1 MRLLLSIFLA
11 SGSAH
16 DDDHG
21 IGPGGPGHSE
31 NSKEMIV
38 CDENE
43 IFDDCPLC
51 SDSMCDG
58 TPQEGFFLTSS
69 LVLIGCDKPMR
80 SLSISIS
87 IKPRPDL

>member
-1 MRLLLSIFLA
+1 MRLLLSVFLA

-16 DDDHG
+16 DDGHG
-21 IGPGGPGHSE
+21 IGPGGPGHSK

-58 TPQEGFFLTSS
+58 TPQEGFFRPSS
-69 LVLIGCDKPMR
+69 RGLIGDKPMR
-80 SLSISIS
+80 SLLISMS

>member
-1 MRLLLSIFLA
+1 MRLLLSVFLA

-16 DDDHG
+16 DDGHG

-58 TPQEGFFLTSS
+58 TPQEGFFHPSS
-69 LVLIGCDKPMR
+69 LGLIGCDKPMR
-80 SLSISIS
+80 SLLISIS